1 MFPPIP
7 LDILPLEVDAQ
18 KVWTPLRKSGGI
30 PCVSMRFSLSME
42 MSRLTRDGTA
52 EPVCTTKFSGADV
65 DRATFIFPFQL
76 TTCRIGNLTIGAAWA
91 SVRKYSSQ
99 LYDRRNAR
107 LSLKIRLFKA
117 EVMEAMLYGCAT
129 WTMRSQDFSS
139 LRTAHH
145 KLLLRIIGFRRK
157 DRIGYKPLS
166 YREVLERTGSE
177 RIETTIRKRQ
187 LGFAGALVR
196 QGDSRLSK
204 RVMFGRLAV
213 QGPKRGGRPA
223 TSWVDCLQKNLEAF
237 GAVPRKG
244 KGRKWVAF
252 GVVVKDGRDWMTA
265 AKNMDKWHRGVERG
279 AEALD
284 SAWRRADLRQSNVQ
298 LQR

>member
-1 MFPPIP
+1 M
-7 LDILPLEVDAQ
+7 DAPRDFLIFLFYY
-18 KVWTPLRKSGGI
+18 VYFFSERAARGGGG
-30 PCVSMRFSLSME
+30 C
-42 MSRLTRDGTA
+42 A
-52 EPVCTTKFSGADV
+52 
-65 DRATFIFPFQL
+65 
-76 TTCRIGNLTIGAAWA
+76 
-91 SVRKYSSQ
+91 
-99 LYDRRNAR
+99 AR
-107 LSLKIRLFKA
+107 LFFFFFFPCSADHERDWPPCKVFFFGL
-117 EVMEAMLYGCAT
+117 AT
-129 WTMRSQDFSS
+129 NALNVRNNNNNN
-139 LRTAHH
+139 
-145 KLLLRIIGFRRK
+145 
-157 DRIGYKPLS
+157 KPLS

-196 QGDSRLSK
+196 QGDSRLIK

-223 TSWVDCLQKNLEAF
+223 TSWVDCLQKNIEAF

-265 AKNMDKWHRGVERG
+265 AKNMGKWHRGVERG

-298 LQR
+298 LQREVSEVVQ

>member
-1 MFPPIP
+1 MYFVYFQAVLCTLVVLSERARTLTSRLSVVSAP
-7 LDILPLEVDAQ
+7 LGRVSENAVPNCTTDG
-18 KVWTPLRKSGGI
+18 TPGCRSKSGCSKRS
-30 PCVSMRFSLSME
+30 PPL
-42 MSRLTRDGTA
+42 
-52 EPVCTTKFSGADV
+52 
-65 DRATFIFPFQL
+65 AT
-76 TTCRIGNLTIGAAWA
+76 
-91 SVRKYSSQ
+91 
-99 LYDRRNAR
+99 
-107 LSLKIRLFKA
+107 
-117 EVMEAMLYGCAT
+117 
-129 WTMRSQDFSS
+129 
-139 LRTAHH
+139 
-145 KLLLRIIGFRRK
+145 LRIIGFRRK
-157 DRIGYKPLS
+157 DRTGYKPLS

-187 LGFAGALVR
+187 LGFAGALVW

-204 RVMFGRLAV
+204 RVLFGRLAV

-265 AKNMDKWHRGVERG
+265 AKNVGKWHRGVEKG

-298 LQR
+298 RQREVSEVVQ

>member
-1 MFPPIP
+1 M
-7 LDILPLEVDAQ
+7 LLYEEDVLRLPSRASNQ
-18 KVWTPLRKSGGI
+18 KCI
-30 PCVSMRFSLSME
+30 SL
-42 MSRLTRDGTA
+42 LTRRQIIPDYSRISLNGFGFYSKLLQ
-52 EPVCTTKFSGADV
+52 CTFS
-65 DRATFIFPFQL
+65 
-76 TTCRIGNLTIGAAWA
+76 
-91 SVRKYSSQ
+91 KYSERWQKFHQYLTS
-99 LYDRRNAR
+99 
-107 LSLKIRLFKA
+107 
-117 EVMEAMLYGCAT
+117 
-129 WTMRSQDFSS
+129 
-139 LRTAHH
+139 
-145 KLLLRIIGFRRK
+145 
-157 DRIGYKPLS
+157 RIGYKPLS

-265 AKNMDKWHRGVERG
+265 AKNMGKWHRGVERG

-298 LQR
+298 LQREVSEVVQ